1 MQTQS
6 VNNSVTFEPTSGNF
20 KMRFDDEITVPSYY
34 RFELEALATANPEDK
49 VLITTNSDGGSL
61 ATGIE
66 VTNAIA
72 NCQAPVHG
80 ILRSSCHSCGS
91 IIFLAC
97 DTHEVGLASEMLLH
111 AGSGGNYGTPTQT
124 IQRAESYKRQ
134 VRSLFETVYLGFLS
148 PEELDAMIENDK
160 EFIFCSSEI
169 EARLGN
175 MYKYRQDHYNQ
186 ALEDSFTQQFAE
198 EDAMVEEALAIL
210 QIPVEERAVFEKIS
224 AKLEEFLSREQ
235 PSPQETSPQQY
246 TVSEEDATRLEGVV
260 AQLTQMEGDQ
270 SVEVLDVEGELFGL
284 LFYRYDEEDE
294 LVELEF
300 LNNAD
305 ELVVISHYALQDYDQ
320 STLYRMCKRLGISA
334 VHNTG
339 KSKLIDKVVAY
350 FEELV

>member
-160 EFIFCSSEI
+160 EFI
-169 EARLGN
+169 
-175 MYKYRQDHYNQ
+175 K
-186 ALEDSFTQQFAE
+186 
-198 EDAMVEEALAIL
+198 
-210 QIPVEERAVFEKIS
+210 
-224 AKLEEFLSREQ
+224 
-235 PSPQETSPQQY
+235 
-246 TVSEEDATRLEGVV
+246 
-260 AQLTQMEGDQ
+260 
-270 SVEVLDVEGELFGL
+270 
-284 LFYRYDEEDE
+284 
-294 LVELEF
+294 
-300 LNNAD
+300 
-305 ELVVISHYALQDYDQ
+305 
-320 STLYRMCKRLGISA
+320 
-334 VHNTG
+334 
-339 KSKLIDKVVAY
+339 
-350 FEELV
+350 

>member
-72 NCQAPVHG
+72 NCKAPVHG

-169 EARLGN
+169 ESRLEN

-198 EDAMVEEALAIL
+198 EDAMVEEALATL
-210 QIPVEERAVFEKIS
+210 QIPVEEREVFDKVS
-224 AKLEEFLSREQ
+224 AKLEEFFSREQ
-235 PSPQETSPQQY
+235 PSPQDTSPQQF
-246 TVSEEDATRLEGVV
+246 TVSEEDASRLEDVV
-260 AQLTQMEGDQ
+260 KQLTAAEEDQ
-270 SVEVLDVEGELFGL
+270 CVEVLNSKGEMFGL
-284 LFYRYDEEDE
+284 LYYRYDEEDE
-294 LVELEF
+294 LTELEF
-300 LNNAD
+300 LNLAD
-305 ELVVISHYALQDYDQ
+305 EIMVISPYALQDYDQ
-320 STLYRMCKRLGISA
+320 GTLYRLCKCLGLTA

-339 KSKLIDKVVAY
+339 KDKLIERIVAY

>member
-6 VNNSVTFEPTSGNF
+6 VNNSVTFEPTPGNF

-72 NCQAPVHG
+72 NCKAPVHG

-124 IQRAESYKRQ
+124 IQRAESYTRQ

-169 EARLGN
+169 ESRLEN

-186 ALEDSFTQQFAE
+186 ALEDSYTQQFAE
-198 EDAMVEEALAIL
+198 EDAMVEEALAAL
-210 QIPVEERAVFEKIS
+210 QIPVAEREVFDKISSQLEDYFSQEQPVVKETPVEAEERLKEVVETLTAAEDEQVIEITNGDNY
-224 AKLEEFLSREQ
+224 FLL
-235 PSPQETSPQQY
+235 Y
-246 TVSEEDATRLEGVV
+246 
-260 AQLTQMEGDQ
+260 
-270 SVEVLDVEGELFGL
+270 
-284 LFYRYDEEDE
+284 YRYDEEDE
-294 LVELEF
+294 VVELE
-300 LNNAD
+300 LQTED
-305 ELVVISHYALQDYDQ
+305 EELIVISKYALEDYDRGF
-320 STLYRMCKRLGISA
+320 LYNLAKSIGAKCS
-334 VHNTG
+334 HNSG
-339 KSKLIDKVVAY
+339 KPRLIDNIVTY
-350 FEELV
+350 LEELVE